1 MALRRPTLVG
11 AGMVAA
17 TRPPARHGRAY
28 KGRGRSRS
36 DGGRKTCIDGQW
48 IKWWGWGGRWR
59 PQVQVWVLLVH
70 DPGFGVCGA
79 SAGDGAIVLGLGG
92 PARARRRKRV
102 LQGWRAL
109 PPFAVRSVVVTTFHR
124 IDWR

>member
-1 MALRRPTLVG
+1 MPGVTPTKPGILG
-11 AGMVAA
+11 GSS
-17 TRPPARHGRAY
+17 RAY
-28 KGRGRSRS
+28 E
-36 DGGRKTCIDGQW
+36 
-48 IKWWGWGGRWR
+48 
-59 PQVQVWVLLVH
+59 VV
-70 DPGFGVCGA
+70 DPGFGAG
-79 SAGDGAIVLGLGG
+79 AGDGAIVLGLGG